1 VHIVCIFKQK
11 ERLPTSL
18 CKHLIKNKSM
28 VIWHILSSP
37 FIHTWHFLARLFC
50 NIILV
55 GLINEEAL
63 QYKFICCSFINEI
76 YLKEGY
82 FAVKDFK
89 LWTSNKAYLQFL
101 FVFTVMSCVIIAKFV
116 CVVTYYTSYT
126 PYLHIFTKLYGS
138 VPRY

>member
-1 VHIVCIFKQK
+1 MQASNKEQKYGNLAYFK
-11 ERLPTSL
+11 
-18 CKHLIKNKSM
+18 
-28 VIWHILSSP
+28 LSVYSY
-37 FIHTWHFLARLFC
+37 TTFLVWLFC

-55 GLINEEAL
+55 GLINEVAL
-63 QYKFICCSFINEI
+63 QYKFICCSFIDEI
-76 YLKEGY
+76 YLEEGY

-101 FVFTVMSCVIIAKFV
+101 FVFTVMSCVIIAKFI
-116 CVVTYYTSYT
+116 CIVTYYTSYT